1 MKKLAKLLCLLLIG
15 SLLLTGCDLGFL
27 QDAVEAAQDD
37 VKEKTFTDGG
47 VTIKLTSKFLNFTD
61 TATNT
66 EKYDFLYASDTH
78 AVFGIKENK
87 AELTATFG
95 ELDAQSYGDLIASLY
110 TLNVKTQEKDGKYTY
125 DYEADGEDGEKLT
138 FTCLFLETDDSFW
151 FIQASC
157 PSDQY
162 AANKDQIWTWL
173 SSATAE

>member
-66 EKYDFLYASDTH
+66 EKYDFLYASDAH

-95 ELDAQSYGDLIASLY
+95 ELDAQSYGDLIASLIKRHY
-110 TLNVKTQEKDGKYTY
+110 SIKDYGWVFPGHGGVL
-125 DYEADGEDGEKLT
+125 DR
-138 FTCLFLETDDSFW
+138 FDS
-151 FIQASC
+151 I
-157 PSDQY
+157 
-162 AANKDQIWTWL
+162 I
-173 SSATAE
+173 ATAAFLFILVSSSDFFAVFF